1 MAKRRRRFGRVR
13 QLSSGRWQV
22 RYPGRDGLVRP
33 APHTFPTKT
42 DAEVWLSVAEAEIVQ
57 GTWIDPDAGA
67 VSVGEYV
74 QRWINERPGLA
85 PKTVVL
91 YEGLLRLHIRPSL
104 GAISVADL
112 TPQYVRSWRQAL
124 LGAGVGPVTV
134 AKAYR
139 LLKAAMSTAVDDEL
153 IRRNPCRVKGAG
165 TERSPER
172 PVLTVEQ
179 VYVIAD
185 GVRPWFRA
193 VVLLAAFTGLRWG
206 ELMALRRR
214 HLELDGEGVV
224 RVRSSLSEV
233 DGKFIEGPP
242 KSAAGRR
249 DVAIPDVIVLDLRAH
264 LERWS
269 EPGADGQV
277 FVGPKGAIPRRTN
290 FQATWRTAVEKA
302 GTTGLHF
309 HDLRHTGNALAAQE
323 ASLRELMARM
333 GHSSTRAALIYQHAS
348 RDRERAIG
356 SAISALIEA
365 SRPTSKGHP
374 GGTNPDSRPE
384 SPLSSRRRK
393 RP

>member
-1 MAKRRRRFGRVR
+1 
-13 QLSSGRWQV
+13 
-22 RYPGRDGLVRP
+22 
-33 APHTFPTKT
+33 
-42 DAEVWLSVAEAEIVQ
+42 VWLSVAEAEIVR
-57 GTWIDPDAGA
+57 GTWIDPYAGA
-67 VSVGEYV
+67 VPVGEYA
-74 QRWINERPGLA
+74 QQWINEHPALA

-112 TPQYVRSWRQAL
+112 TPQHVRSWRQAL
-124 LGAGVGPVTV
+124 LDAGVGPVTV

-139 LLKAAMSTAVDDEL
+139 LLKAVMNTAVDDEL
-153 IRRNPCRVKGAG
+153 IRRNPCRAKGAG

-264 LERWS
+264 VERWS
-269 EPGADGQV
+269 EPGADGRV

-290 FQATWRTAVEKA
+290 FQATWRVAVEKA
-302 GTTGLHF
+302 GVSGLHF
-309 HDLRHTGNALAAQE
+309 YDLRHSGNALAAQG
-323 ASLRELMARM
+323 ASLRELMSRM

-356 SAISALIEA
+356 AAVSALIEA
-365 SRPTSKGHP
+365 SRPTSKGHA
-374 GGTNPDSRPE
+374 GGTNPKSAAEP
-384 SPLSSRRRK
+384 PPAPKRRK

>member
-1 MAKRRRRFGRVR
+1 MARKRRRFGRVR
-13 QLSSGRWQV
+13 QLSSGSWQV
-22 RYPGRDGLVRP
+22 RYPGPDGLVRP
-33 APHTFPTKT
+33 GPRTFPNKT

-67 VSVGEYV
+67 VPAGEYAE
-74 QRWINERPGLA
+74 RWINERPGLA

-91 YEGLLRLHIRPSL
+91 YEGLLRLHIRPRL
-104 GAISVADL
+104 GAIPVADL
-112 TPQYVRSWRQAL
+112 SPQDVRSWRQAL
-124 LGAGVGPVTV
+124 LDAGVGPVTV

-139 LLKAAMSTAVDDEL
+139 LLKAVMNTAVDDGL
-153 IRRNPCRVKGAG
+153 IRRNPCRLKGAG
-165 TERSPER
+165 QERSPER
-172 PVLTVEQ
+172 PVLSVEQ

-185 GVRPWFRA
+185 HVRPWYRA

-206 ELMALRRR
+206 ELVALRRR
-214 HLELDGEGVV
+214 HLDLDADRVV

-233 DGKFIEGPP
+233 DGKLIEGPP

-249 DVAIPDVIVLDLRAH
+249 DVAIPDVIVPDLWAH

-269 EPGADGQV
+269 EQGADGRV

-290 FQATWRTAVEKA
+290 FQATWRDAVEKA
-302 GTTGLHF
+302 GVGGLHF
-309 HDLRHTGNALAAQE
+309 HDLRHTGNALAAQG

-348 RDRERAIG
+348 RERERAIG
-356 SAISALIEA
+356 AAVSALIEA
-365 SRPTSKGHP
+365 SRPTSKGHV
-374 GGTNPDSRPE
+374 GGTDGKTAADP
-384 SPLSSRRRK
+384 SPAPKRRK